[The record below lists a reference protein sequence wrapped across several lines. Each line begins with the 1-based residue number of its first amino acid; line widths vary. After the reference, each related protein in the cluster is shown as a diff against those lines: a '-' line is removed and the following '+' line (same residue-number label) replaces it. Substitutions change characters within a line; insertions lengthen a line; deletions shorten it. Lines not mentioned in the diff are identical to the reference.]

1 MFIINGITTHTERLF
16 ADSKSIKTC
25 SFCGHTRTFSEKS
38 SNNKCDFCGH
48 ANKKRSSNF
57 SKKSSKKGCKFCG
70 HGFRSN
76 EYSRKEDRYGSHYSD
91 NGNYDEEKASSKSK
105 DRYSDNDTEE
115 KGIEQKYTLDLS
127 GVFFHHENEENST
140 SVDENGY
147 EEGQFSLSFGKKG
160 DDSVNYDEQRSHIRS
175 LDEWEDDS
183 DSSYDRESENYD
195 EENTNEE
202 SEYDES
208 LNENLE
214 NEESVAPTEEQMTV
228 LPQQIT
234 NIGTAQLPTMPQLS
248 TTSLP
253 TVSAGTETTL
263 SPTLPGVTQYPVL
276 PETQQYPI
284 NKQDQIVT
292 TDPNT
297 SLTQYPYGQSN
308 SGNTNINLQQNLLLQ
323 AGQDSINGVS
333 TNSYGQMSDGS
344 MTPQWGNSGMSQQAY
359 ASVVNETIE
368 YLRNL
373 GILDENRVSKMSAG
387 MVDGECIICM
397 RPKFVF
403 QIRGQGM
410 RGVCEDCLR
419 SRNSYGSAFSAGGIK
434 GVLERGVM
442 SLFGDGDDN
451 RNSNSGYGIRSF
463 GSGGGYGD
471 SGGSYG
477 SYGYGSGRYGDSYGG
492 SEGAYGNNG
501 IMGNGTPSQGRMN
514 SLMSIAGKLT
524 GGAGGG
530 LKGMLGAVGNML
542 SGVAGTAGAGS
553 QQLVMN
559 ALGQLVPIGSDP
571 SAPYGYVKDP
581 ATGQMRPATS
591 PEEGLAAGAAAGA
604 TTAPGVTNG
613 ATGTAGAA
621 TGVGAGGVAGTS
633 GASSQQMVMNAQGQL
648 VPIGSDPSAPYGYV
662 KDPATGQMRPAT
674 SPEEGL
680 AAGAAAAAAGATTA
694 PGVANGAT
702 GTAGATTG
710 VGAGGVAGTSGA
722 SSQQMVMNAQGQLVP
737 IGSDPSAPYGYV
749 KDPATG
755 QMRPATSPEE
765 GLAAGA
771 AAAAAGAT
779 TATGVANGATGTA
792 GAANTAGAGGVAG
805 TAGASS
811 QQMVMNAQG
820 QLVPMGS
827 DLSAPYGYVK
837 DPATGQ
843 MRPATSP
850 EEGLAAGAAAA
861 AAGAT
866 TAPGVTNGVTGTAGA
881 ANTAGTSG
889 VAGAVAAA
897 TDTATS
903 AVSTAA
909 NAATG
914 AVEKATNAA
923 VGVANTA
930 VNAANSAAATAANTV
945 SQVANSAEAIK
956 NAAQPLASLA
966 SSVGSLV
973 SAVASGIKS
982 KASSKNGDTSVNSGN
997 NNSNQAKNKQN
1008 SDSSSSTKTKK
1019 KKKKKEAAASGSGS
1033 STSSSGTQQQ
1043 STKKKKKKK
1052 S

>member
-25 SFCGHTRTFSEKS
+25 SFCGHSRTFSEKS

-76 EYSRKEDRYGSHYSD
+76 EYSSKEDRYSSHYSD
-91 NGNYDEEKASSKSK
+91 NGNYDEEKASNKLK

-115 KGIEQKYTLDLS
+115 KVIEQKYTLDLS

-140 SVDENGY
+140 SLDENGY

-234 NIGTAQLPTMPQLS
+234 NIGTSQLPTMPQLS

-253 TVSAGTETTL
+253 NVSAGTETTL
-263 SPTLPGVTQYPVL
+263 SPTLPAVTQYPVL

-284 NKQDQIVT
+284 NKQDQTVT
-292 TDPNT
+292 NDPNT

-344 MTPQWGNSGMSQQAY
+344 MTHQWGNSGMSQQAY

-621 TGVGAGGVAGTS
+621 TGVGAGGVAGVANNVAAVANAA
-633 GASSQQMVMNAQGQL
+633 GAIGQMVMNALGQL
-648 VPIGSDPSAPYGYV
+648 VPMGSDPSAPYGYV

-680 AAGAAAAAAGATTA
+680 AAGAAAGATTA
-694 PGVANGAT
+694 PGVANSAT

-710 VGAGGVAGTSGA
+710 VGAGGVAGTAGA
-722 SSQQMVMNAQGQLVP
+722 GSQQMVMNAQGQLVP
-737 IGSDPSAPYGYV
+737 MGSDPSAPYGYV

-771 AAAAAGAT
+771 AA
-779 TATGVANGATGTA
+779 V
-792 GAANTAGAGGVAG
+792 
-805 TAGASS
+805 
-811 QQMVMNAQG
+811 
-820 QLVPMGS
+820 
-827 DLSAPYGYVK
+827 
-837 DPATGQ
+837 
-843 MRPATSP
+843 
-850 EEGLAAGAAAA
+850 

-866 TAPGVTNGVTGTAGA
+866 TAPGVTNGATGTAGA